1 MLLAAAQSNAQGGNP
16 MYIILIVILIVFVL
30 FSFRSNRKRRQQM
43 DDLKQKMVP
52 GTRVMTQFGLFGTI
66 VSVDEANNRV
76 DLEVSPGSIVT
87 VHRQVVTTVVKD
99 DATAEAAPAA
109 ANEPAAAPE
118 TEPAEPAAPADDA
131 ETSAPA
137 DDEPKYGKQSQD

>member
-1 MLLAAAQSNAQGGNP
+1 MLLAATQSNAQGFNP

-99 DATAEAAPAA
+99 DPAA
-109 ANEPAAAPE
+109 ANEPVAAPE
-118 TEPAEPAAPADDA
+118 TEPAAPADDA

-137 DDEPKYGKQSQD
+137 GDEPKYGKQSQD

>member
-1 MLLAAAQSNAQGGNP
+1 MLLAATQSNAQGFNP

-99 DATAEAAPAA
+99 DPAADAAPAA
-109 ANEPAAAPE
+109 ANEPVAAPE
-118 TEPAEPAAPADDA
+118 TEPAAPADDA

-137 DDEPKYGKQSQD
+137 GDEPKYGKQSQD

>member
-1 MLLAAAQSNAQGGNP
+1 MLLAATQSNAQGFNP

-99 DATAEAAPAA
+99 DATEAAPAA